1 MSRQKPSDEMMPGSG
16 MMNILDCLHQ
26 RQVGGRTRVEDVFIR
41 EKWKNDRSLYK
52 KVRKIF
58 VHCKICG
65 RRFY

>member
-1 MSRQKPSDEMMPGSG
+1 MMPASAG
-16 MMNILDCLHQ
+16 MNILDCLHQ

-58 VHCKICG
+58 CG
-65 RRFY
+65 FD